1 MTNQELLFEKEGT
14 LVLNEVES
22 GFDVVNYND
31 FKGKDIQR
39 LAHMPNK
46 KTNEKI
52 GVTKEEF
59 EAQVK
64 KCYGIKNIEWV
75 KKLEDVE
82 EENYD
87 GDIEKFDE
95 EEEEIAEKNEER
107 DKNFKAN
114 KEKQNALFKEEK
126 IPKKFK
132 AETSRFILE
141 GIEITYKL
149 EVDYITDYHFEFR
162 SEKPNLISETGY
174 RSDFPFKEN
183 VESYNSIPEYLTD
196 YIKFLAKEK
205 KIKNYELKFL
215 QDVKPTIQTDTPEC
229 IIQNTPNFQQLNNA
243 NKTAEIPK
251 WKEYEEKDIECC
263 YWNIDLKGSLLTE
276 QELTCSSTH
285 KKPKGQMGSSWGCGG
300 TLPKENEALLTYF
313 LDFFKEIAKT
323 PYADFDSPFTTTLRV
338 KNCWIDMSKEA
349 INYLTK
355 RGFDFQ
361 KLDIEERK
369 IKESQVE
376 ATPEIITK
384 AKTFELM
391 EKAMSKLR
399 DECWAIK
406 SYFENF
412 LNRRKKLEKNPYHI
426 QQLMKFGLLEAT
438 KDLNKLIEIY
448 EQKAN
453 VYHTYYMKVNEQR
466 WGKKPDEEYSYI

>member
-1 MTNQELLFEKEGT
+1 MSAEDFEDIEDYEEEENEESVSKPLPVSNNLQEKQNALFPEDK
-14 LVLNEVES
+14 VLKCKVVES
-22 GFDVVNYND
+22 GFDVLNVND
-31 FKGKDIQR
+31 FPNAKQKLG
-39 LAHMPNK
+39 HSPNK
-46 KTNEKI
+46 ITNEKI

-59 EAQVK
+59 EA
-64 KCYGIKNIEWV
+64 EV
-75 KKLEDVE
+75 KKLYNVDKVE
-82 EENYD
+82 W
-87 GDIEKFDE
+87 IET
-95 EEEEIAEKNEER
+95 
-107 DKNFKAN
+107 KA
-114 KEKQNALFKEEK
+114 
-126 IPKKFK
+126 KKFK
-132 AETSRFILE
+132 SEQGKFLLDN
-141 GIEITYKL
+141 IEISYKL